1 MLQAIRRRVTVQ
13 PGGRIEIV
21 APELTD
27 GSQAEVIVLEERP
40 PRRRPLAELIGQAK
54 GAFSSPEVADS
65 FLRQERDAW
74 H

>member
-21 APELTD
+21 APELTP
-27 GSQAEVIVLEERP
+27 GSQAEVIVLEERAL
-40 PRRRPLAELIGQAK
+40 RRRPLAELIGQGK
-54 GAFSSPEVADS
+54 GAHANPEEADA

-74 H
+74 R